1 MFKAGVTMQDLL
13 EMRTHLISHYY
24 DVLEK
29 STGEMPD
36 YNGCV
41 YRYDEND
48 DLLYITRVTQRVNLA
63 GEIRIP
69 LGFDYFDESVTFIN
83 RKNLKF
89 IDVGSVK
96 EIKFNTHNK
105 FPKSLRGIRGDYVTV
120 LGDRQFCELYNL
132 STVDMKNLDIIG
144 NSCFSKCRDLK
155 EITLNKVTYVG
166 DYAFSECDSL
176 VSVNLSNLE
185 ISSASDV
192 FNHSGVVYFRANRLM
207 YVDNS
212 FFSYAVNLESVYAPT
227 LSTLGKGLFKG
238 CENLKY
244 CELGRLDKSVFH
256 NYIDDT
262 SYLDTHDISTKS
274 DVFDVYLRNSNKLFL
289 ILPSMFSV
297 KALSKTKD
305 FAFKFSCE
313 DFALAELI
321 IQFITLAYLSK
332 GETSNLTLSQV
343 SSLKT
348 KFLKCFKDGKFVGLK
363 SIKFEIKIVKG

>member
-1 MFKAGVTMQDLL
+1 MQDLFD
-13 EMRTHLISHYY
+13 MRTQLISHYY
-24 DVLEK
+24 EVLEK
-29 STGEMPD
+29 GIGEMPD

-41 YRYDEND
+41 YRYDEVD
-48 DLLYITRVTQRVNLA
+48 DLLYITKVIQRVNAA
-63 GEIRIP
+63 GEIHIP

-83 RKNLKF
+83 RKNMKF
-89 IDVGSVK
+89 IDVGSIK
-96 EIKFNTHNK
+96 EIAFNTHNK
-105 FPKSLRGIRGDYVTV
+105 FPKSLKGIKGDYVTV
-120 LGDRQFCELYNL
+120 LGERQFCDLCSL
-132 STVDMKNLDIIG
+132 TTVDMKNLDTIG

-155 EITLNKVTYVG
+155 EITLGKVTYVG

-176 VSVNLSNLE
+176 VSVNFNSLE
-185 ISSASDV
+185 ICSSSDV
-192 FNHSGVVYFRANRLM
+192 FNHSGVAYFRANKLI

-212 FFSYAVNLESVYAPT
+212 FFSYAGNLESVYAPS

-238 CENLKY
+238 CEKLKY
-244 CELGRLDKSVFH
+244 CELGRLDKGVFN
-256 NYIDDT
+256 NYVDNT
-262 SYLDTHDISTKS
+262 SYLDEHEISTKS
-274 DVFDVYLRNSNKLFL
+274 DVFDVYLRNSSKLFL

-305 FAFKFSCE
+305 LTFKFSCE
-313 DFALAELI
+313 DFGLAELV
-321 IQFITLAYLSK
+321 IQFVTLAYLAK